1 MLFVLW
7 KKARKR
13 RILPHA
19 LLLFVYLINTH
30 KAGRGFSI
38 LSKQKERHVLLLL
51 SAAAE
56 ATPPPPTTTTTA
68 RLFFFDHADFDEE
81 RRRRTGRGE
90 TTKED

>member
-19 LLLFVYLINTH
+19 LLLFVYLINAH

-51 SAAAE
+51 SAAAA
-56 ATPPPPTTTTTA
+56 ATPPPPATPTA
-68 RLFFFDHADFDEE
+68 RLFFTDDDDGEE
-81 RRRRTGRGE
+81 RRRRTP
-90 TTKED
+90 

>member
-1 MLFVLW
+1 LFVLW

-19 LLLFVYLINTH
+19 LLLFVYLINAH

-51 SAAAE
+51 SAAAAA
-56 ATPPPPTTTTTA
+56 ATPPPPATTTA
-68 RLFFFDHADFDEE
+68 RLFFTDDDDGEE
-81 RRRRTGRGE
+81 RRRRTP
-90 TTKED
+90 

>member
-19 LLLFVYLINTH
+19 LLLFVYLINAH

-51 SAAAE
+51 SAAAAA
-56 ATPPPPTTTTTA
+56 ATPPPPATTTA
-68 RLFFFDHADFDEE
+68 RLFFTDDDDGEE
-81 RRRRTGRGE
+81 RRRRTP
-90 TTKED
+90 

>member
-51 SAAAE
+51 SAAAAA
-56 ATPPPPTTTTTA
+56 ATPPPPATTTA
-68 RLFFFDHADFDEE
+68 RLFFTDDDDGEE
-81 RRRRTGRGE
+81 RRRRTP
-90 TTKED
+90 